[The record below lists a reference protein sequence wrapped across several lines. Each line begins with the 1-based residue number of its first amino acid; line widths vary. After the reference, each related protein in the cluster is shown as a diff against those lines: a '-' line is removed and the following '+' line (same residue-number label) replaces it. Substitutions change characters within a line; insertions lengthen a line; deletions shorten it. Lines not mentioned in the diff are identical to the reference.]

1 MCNVVCLPY
10 INNLR
15 KYALFQLYKLFIT
28 CVVSTS
34 SIPEVAEDE
43 PDLME
48 HQKLFTEAST
58 DAAMATTVAA
68 QQAWKSRMRSQ
79 RVSEVIKLDF
89 DLSHPVYC
97 KLKLC
102 ILQWVL
108 RCMDKCDLLVRLNA
122 IPSSSSNSPTPHILT
137 EDNMPS
143 GEELICEMW
152 YTSRDNVNLLLE
164 ICRQGMIA
172 SQSENKFNGED
183 TRNVIM
189 LYKSW
194 VQVWSIVVSVMVY
207 VCIIFITLSTL

>member
-1 MCNVVCLPY
+1 M
-10 INNLR
+10 
-15 KYALFQLYKLFIT
+15 
-28 CVVSTS
+28 
-34 SIPEVAEDE
+34 
-43 PDLME
+43 
-48 HQKLFTEAST
+48 
-58 DAAMATTVAA
+58 AA
-68 QQAWKSRMRSQ
+68 QQAWKSRIRSQ

-97 KLKLC
+97 KLKLG

-122 IPSSSSNSPTPHILT
+122 IPSATSNSPTPHVLT
-137 EDNMPS
+137 EDDMPS

-172 SQSENKFNGED
+172 SQSENKFNSENM
-183 TRNVIM
+183 RNVIV

-194 VQVWSIVVSVMVY
+194 VQVWYVVFCTFSVGSYKMVD
-207 VCIIFITLSTL
+207 